1 MGIYLNSSK
10 DSLNKGKMSWLIMK
24 DTKNKNINKMMKIN
38 NYNGDVKIIKPQLKT
53 QKIKKFSYLLNQKVA
68 MTASH

>member
-24 DTKNKNINKMMKIN
+24 DTNNKNANIMMKIN
-38 NYNGDVKIIKPQLKT
+38 NYNGDVKIIKPQ
-53 QKIKKFSYLLNQKVA
+53 
-68 MTASH
+68 

>member
-1 MGIYLNSSK
+1 MSFMGIYLNSSK

-38 NYNGDVKIIKPQLKT
+38 NYNGNVKIIKPQ
-53 QKIKKFSYLLNQKVA
+53 
-68 MTASH
+68 